1 LGDTIYSLCIGKKR
15 RPGSSPCL
23 RKERRYAP
31 AAANLDGIALASS
44 IATPCIYSAPRPF
57 ASHASSTLAA
67 LTFLSPRL
75 CSPLAARLSCSPLA
89 APRAPR
95 FLASQVSTVRSH
107 LLVGTFRSKLANELA
122 MCSAGSSTTGECNC
136 WPCALLV
143 LELYRRMQHGNK

>member
-1 LGDTIYSLCIGKKR
+1 VTRYTLSVSEKKR

-31 AAANLDGIALASS
+31 AAANLDGIALPSS
-44 IATPCIYSAPRPF
+44 IAAPCIYSAPRPF

-75 CSPLAARLSCSPLA
+75 CSPLAA
-89 APRAPR
+89 PRAPC

-122 MCSAGSSTTGECNC
+122 MCSAGSSTTQAHATRE
-136 WPCALLV
+136 
-143 LELYRRMQHGNK
+143 